1 MAGWRHQLI
10 GHEFEQAP
18 GVGDGQGGLACCSP
32 WGRKELD
39 TTEQLN
45 STHNAGDADSI
56 PGLGRSPREEMAA
69 CFSIFDLGNR
79 ALQATIH
86 GLAKESDRT
95 E

>member
-1 MAGWRHQLI
+1 MVGWHQQLD
-10 GHEFEQAP
+10 GHESEQALR
-18 GVGDGQGGLACCSP
+18 VGDGHESLVCCNP

-69 CFSIFDLGNR
+69 CFSIFDLGNG

-86 GLAKESDRT
+86 GLAKESDMT
-95 E
+95 